1 MLLLSTLDR
10 LVIGHSIRV
19 ELEHLPQVVVT
30 ISRDWV
36 CQGSAQ
42 GSGEQSVVANVQKAK
57 VRKSKAKS
65 AKSKRKK
72 QQRRNKTVVDLDV
85 AAVAATTT
93 TVGRYRWSLPLV
105 LVGSYEA
112 TESAPTSRPT
122 STLPLPSPFHED
134 ACDIPSSVGL
144 GNMSI
149 LLIL

>member
-93 TVGRYRWSLPLV
+93 TVGRYRWFWLGLTRPPRALPPPAQLPLSHFPV
-105 LVGSYEA
+105 LFMRMLAIYQV
-112 TESAPTSRPT
+112 
-122 STLPLPSPFHED
+122 L
-134 ACDIPSSVGL
+134 L
-144 GNMSI
+144 GWETC
-149 LLIL
+149 LYY